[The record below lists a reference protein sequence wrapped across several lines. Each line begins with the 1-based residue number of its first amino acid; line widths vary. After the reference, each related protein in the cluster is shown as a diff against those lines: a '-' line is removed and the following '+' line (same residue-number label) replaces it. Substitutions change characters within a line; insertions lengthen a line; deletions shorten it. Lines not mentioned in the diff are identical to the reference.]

1 MARIP
6 NEALVLVGDGR
17 RALFLRNHGTPA
29 ELNLVVER
37 TLEHE
42 NPSTRDQGTDR
53 PGRKPGSDG
62 VSRSALE
69 QTDWHQQAET
79 RFATEI
85 ADELYRMGHSQ
96 EFQALLIVAPPKML
110 GDLRAKLHPEV
121 IARLVGEVP
130 KDLTATPTHELAKH
144 LS

>member
-37 TLEHE
+37 TLEQE
-42 NPSTRDQGTDR
+42 NPPTREQGTDK
-53 PGRKPGSDG
+53 PGRMPGSDG
-62 VSRSALE
+62 VSRGAVE

-79 RFATEI
+79 KFAKEI

-121 IARLVGEVP
+121 VERLVGEVS
-130 KDLTATPTHELAKH
+130 KDLTGTPTQEIARL